1 MSAPGKSATAFAPA
15 TVANVAVG
23 FDIMGFALDV
33 AGDEATVTR
42 IPERLVRIAAIH
54 GPQDLSLPLDP
65 RQNTA
70 TGGLIS
76 MIERLGLT
84 HGFEVTI
91 SKGIALGSGMGGSAA
106 SAVAAGVAANA
117 LLENPL
123 SPLELMPFLLDGESL
138 ASGSRHA
145 DNLAP
150 CLLGGLQL
158 VRSLDPMDI
167 ISIPVPR
174 QLHCV
179 LAHPHVQV
187 ETRSA
192 RGILKR
198 EVPLGDFVRQSANLA
213 AVITACHREDYALLS
228 RSLDDRIIEPQRAHL
243 IPEFHAAK
251 QAALSAGA
259 LGFSISG
266 SGPSVFAWVEG
277 EARAVQV
284 KEALGLVYQKG
295 GVAVDLWH
303 APLSQSG
310 ARLLG
315 KASGG
320 GR

>member
-1 MSAPGKSATAFAPA
+1 MSAPLVSATAFAPA

-23 FDIMGFALDV
+23 FDILGFALDV
-33 AGDEATVTR
+33 TGDQATVTR
-42 IPERLVRIAAIH
+42 IPERQVRIAAIH
-54 GPQDLSLPLDP
+54 APEGLSLPFDP
-65 RQNTA
+65 RKNTA

-91 SKGIALGSGMGGSAA
+91 RKGIALGSGMGGSAA
-106 SAVAAGVAANA
+106 SAVASGVAANA
-117 LLENPL
+117 LLDSPL
-123 SPLELMPFLLDGESL
+123 PLLELMPFLLDGESL

-167 ISIPVPR
+167 ISIPIPDE
-174 QLHCV
+174 LHCV
-179 LAHPHVQV
+179 LVHPHVEV
-187 ETRSA
+187 ETRGA
-192 RGILKR
+192 RGILR
-198 EVPLGDFVRQSANLA
+198 HEVPLGDFVHQSANLA
-213 AVITACHREDYALLS
+213 AVISACHRGDYALLA
-228 RSLDDRIIEPQRAHL
+228 RALEDRIIEPQRAHL

-251 QAALSAGA
+251 RAALAAGA

-277 EARAVQV
+277 EARAIQV
-284 KEALGLVYQKG
+284 KDALGQVYQRAR
-295 GVAVDLWH
+295 VAVDLWH
-303 APLSQSG
+303 APLSKPG
-310 ARLLG
+310 ARLLAG
-315 KASGG
+315 PTGG